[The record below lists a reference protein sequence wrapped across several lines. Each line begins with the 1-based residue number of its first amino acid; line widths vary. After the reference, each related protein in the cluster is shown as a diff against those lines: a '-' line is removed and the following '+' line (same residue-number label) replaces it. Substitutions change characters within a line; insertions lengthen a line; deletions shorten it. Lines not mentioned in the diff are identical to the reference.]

1 MYGSKYGTGT
11 IHDVLDGENN
21 AVYNTFLGN
30 SANVE
35 VFASTG
41 GSYPSNPYSANF
53 RWLGLNFIVCD
64 ISGHAT
70 DTATDVLF
78 VPF

>member
-21 AVYNTFLGN
+21 EVYGASLTGAANTIVLDDEDSCPN
-30 SANVE
+30 
-35 VFASTG
+35 
-41 GSYPSNPYSANF
+41 NPYSANF

-64 ISGHAT
+64 ISGHAA
-70 DTATDVLF
+70 DTTTDVLF

>member
-11 IHDVLDGENN
+11 IHLATDGENN
-21 AVYNTFLGN
+21 AVYGAFLTG
-30 SANVE
+30 SANTI
-35 VFASTG
+35 ASAAET
-41 GSYPSNPYSANF
+41 SCPNNPYSANF

-64 ISGHAT
+64 ISGHAA
-70 DTATDVLF
+70 DTTTDVLF

>member
-11 IHDVLDGENN
+11 IHLSTDSENN
-21 AVYNTFLGN
+21 VVYGASLHSAANTIAEGAET
-30 SANVE
+30 SCP
-35 VFASTG
+35 T
-41 GSYPSNPYSANF
+41 NPYSANF

-64 ISGHAT
+64 ISGHTA